1 MVILEEIEMGI
12 TEIKNTIFEN
22 LQDKL
27 YQKIIRKKPNK
38 KYWLTIIIPVR
49 GRVEFLTPLIVSL
62 KKSICN
68 YNRKVNIIVVEES
81 KTSQHKE
88 ICKINNVDYFFIESD
103 NFYFNKSL
111 CNNSGALLYKNSEY
125 FLFHDLDCLVKD
137 DFIKNIFENIEKK
150 GVNCIQTFNRRRVLY
165 YNEEQTEKIINGEIQ
180 INEIDDSDLKVGD
193 CCAPGGSILIKNSL
207 FFEVGG
213 YDPELFY
220 GWSPEDL
227 FFWDKIESMGSIGI
241 TDNPKNEI
249 YHMYHKPQNLNKEQ
263 MVNSEEKLNLYESIK
278 KEYLTEIIKIKK
290 EIIGNYI

>member
-111 CNNSGALLYKNSEY
+111 CNNSGAILYKNSEY

-227 FFWDKIESMGSIGI
+227 FFWDKIESMESIGI

>member
-111 CNNSGALLYKNSEY
+111 CNNSGAILYKNSEY

-180 INEIDDSDLKVGD
+180 INEIDDSDLKIGD

>member
-1 MVILEEIEMGI
+1 MPCSCQVPVPQYPETAHWGPILWKILHGLAERAERSFDRMDEIREWHRESHLFGLRFSLTLALNG
-12 TEIKNTIFEN
+12 TE
-22 LQDKL
+22 D
-27 YQKIIRKKPNK
+27 
-38 KYWLTIIIPVR
+38 VA
-49 GRVEFLTPLIVSL
+49 
-62 KKSICN
+62 
-68 YNRKVNIIVVEES
+68 
-81 KTSQHKE
+81 KE
-88 ICKINNVDYFFIESD
+88 
-103 NFYFNKSL
+103 
-111 CNNSGALLYKNSEY
+111 
-125 FLFHDLDCLVKD
+125 H
-137 DFIKNIFENIEKK
+137 FENIEKK
-150 GVNCIQTFNRRRVLY
+150 GVNCIQTFNKRRVLY

-227 FFWDKIESMGSIGI
+227 FFWDKIESMESIGI

>member
-111 CNNSGALLYKNSEY
+111 CNNSGAILYKNSEY